1 MKARRGPAGEHKA
14 GLSGAVKEAPP
25 LGAAGRTFLPGQ
37 WLPQGILSMK
47 EVRWL
52 PQSTPP
58 TPTPKLNSFP
68 KRKEGAPRLG
78 DGVGR
83 GSASRGPGRPPAPP
97 SFTDSDPRLPSTPAQ
112 LPLPCGSWAS
122 PVLSKPL
129 ASSAVKSS
137 LKFSGGQIPHGSK
150 MP

>member
-1 MKARRGPAGEHKA
+1 MASPVH
-14 GLSGAVKEAPP
+14 PTYP
-25 LGAAGRTFLPGQ
+25 H
-37 WLPQGILSMK
+37 PQVEL
-47 EVRWL
+47 V
-52 PQSTPP
+52 
-58 TPTPKLNSFP
+58 PK
-68 KRKEGAPRLG
+68 KEGRGASPWG
-78 DGVGR
+78 GVGR

-137 LKFSGGQIPHGSK
+137 LEFTGGQIPHGSK